1 MSAVVVIF
9 GSPFSGKTR
18 LARML
23 AGTLG
28 YRCVESQVVIERA
41 AAWGASQDDL
51 RNRLSKP
58 PGLSDRLSHKRR
70 IHLTLLQ
77 AALAEEIREGN
88 AVCYGNLGDFL
99 PNGDRWLLRVQIL
112 APLEFRINE
121 ARERLKLG
129 RAEALDS
136 IHRVDRDREKRLRHL
151 HGTNASESSRCDLM
165 INLEHMDLESACRT
179 VAGVVKENV
188 ASPSCPAWRPAL
200 EALAL
205 SIRVKVALARDPA
218 TFHLEVDVSADAGS
232 VSIGGKVPSYD
243 DVQEVERV
251 ARQVPGATEVETND
265 LGISNPELSPAFAV
279 LLRMPRLSWA
289 GRYAMGFSLLAL
301 IVAIALFLF
310 RGDRVQTF
318 TGVITDTRCVN
329 SHIAASAAGDS
340 DCVRACVK
348 RDSAV
353 KYALYDGQRLYILSD
368 QLIAEGFAA
377 QRVEV
382 TGAIDRKSGQL
393 RAQSIR
399 PVS

>member
-1 MSAVVVIF
+1 MIAVVAIF

-23 AGTLG
+23 AGTLD

-88 AVCYGNLGDFL
+88 VVCHGNLGVFL
-99 PNGDRWLLRVQIL
+99 PNGDGSLLRVLIL

-121 ARERLKLG
+121 VRERLKLG
-129 RAEALDS
+129 RAEALDC
-136 IHRVDRDREKRLRHL
+136 IHRVDRDREKWLRHL
-151 HGTNASESSRCDLM
+151 HGANTSESSRCDLL
-165 INLEHMDLESACRT
+165 IDLEHMDLERACGTIARI
-179 VAGVVKENV
+179 VKRNV
-188 ASPSCPAWRPAL
+188 ASPFCPAWRPAL

-205 SIRVKVALARDPA
+205 SSRVKVALARASA
-218 TFHLEVDVSADAGS
+218 TVHLEVDVSADAGS
-232 VSIGGKVPSYD
+232 VSISGKVPSYD
-243 DVQEVERV
+243 DVREVERV
-251 ARQVPGATEVETND
+251 ARLAPGVTEVETND
-265 LGISNPELSPAFAV
+265 LMVSNPEMAPAFAV
-279 LLRMPRLSWA
+279 PLRMPRLFWA
-289 GRYAMGFSLLAL
+289 GWYAMGFSLLAL
-301 IVAIALFLF
+301 IVATTLLLF
-310 RGDRVQTF
+310 RGDRVRTF

-329 SHIAASAAGDS
+329 SHIAATAAPDS
-340 DCVRACVK
+340 ECVRACVK

-353 KYALYDGQRLYILSD
+353 KYALYHGQRLYILSD

-382 TGAIDRKSGQL
+382 TGAIDHKSGQL
-393 RAQSIR
+393 RVQSIR
-399 PVS
+399 RSS